1 MPTIQGHRGCRGL
14 LPENTISAFVKAIKL
29 GCDYIELDVTVTGE
43 NQILVSHD
51 AFPNANFCTHYKVEL
66 TRDNEKEFNF
76 YHMSYKEI
84 KQFDC
89 GIKPH
94 LRFPKQVNT
103 PSHKPLLKD
112 LVLELDKHSK
122 NIIYNIEL
130 KSKVETDNLFHP
142 PPKNYTEL
150 LLNEIRDIGILDR
163 CIIQSFD
170 IRPLDIIHQL
180 YPEIKLGYIVEYNNF
195 NSNMSLIDFM
205 PDFYVAHFSLV
216 HDTLVQQVHNAGM
229 QLFVWTVNSEEQIE
243 RILNLNVDSIITD
256 YPDIL
261 IQKLNNKF

>member
-14 LPENTISAFVKAIKL
+14 LPENTISAFVNAIKL

-51 AFPNANFCTHYKVEL
+51 AFPNANFCTHHEVEL

-76 YHMSYKEI
+76 YQMSYEEI

-94 LRFPKQVNT
+94 PRFPMQANI

-112 LVLELDKHSK
+112 LVLEINKHSG

-130 KSKVETDNLFHP
+130 KSKVETDNLYHH
-142 PPKNYTEL
+142 PPKNYVEL
-150 LLNEIRDIGILDR
+150 LINEISEIGILDR

-170 IRPLDIIHQL
+170 SRPLNIIHKL

-205 PDFYVAHFSLV
+205 PDFYVAHYSLV
-216 HDTLVQQVHNAGM
+216 NCTLVNEVHNSGM

-243 RILNLNVDSIITD
+243 RILALNVDSIITD
-256 YPDIL
+256 YPNIL
-261 IQKLNNKF
+261 LQKIQNTT